1 MLVLWNRDPKD
12 YQATDASALRA
23 WVTTQPLASG
33 DIVLLHDTN
42 AHTAAALPQ
51 VLGSCALPFRAL
63 GAA

>member
-12 YQATDASALRA
+12 YQATDASALRTWA
-23 WVTTQPLASG
+23 ATQPLSPG

-63 GAA
+63 DTA